1 MKRQI
6 YFLTIP
12 FFLIGCA
19 NQGKI
24 GNIDDFYYS
33 PASIL
38 VDCNT
43 KKIKLASTE
52 NLDKGLV
59 GMMEGVS
66 KGISTR
72 FVNPEEWNSYSEYS
86 GEKFENLVTSACK
99 K

>member
-1 MKRQI
+1 M
-6 YFLTIP
+6 
-12 FFLIGCA
+12 GCA

-24 GNIDDFYYS
+24 GTIDEFNYA
-33 PASIL
+33 PPIL

-52 NLDKGLV
+52 NLDKAIV

-86 GEKFENLVTSACK
+86 GENLRI
-99 K
+99 

>member
-1 MKRQI
+1 MCKPRKDWDHWW
-6 YFLTIP
+6 FLLFSCFDISW
-12 FFLIGCA
+12 L
-19 NQGKI
+19 Q
-24 GNIDDFYYS
+24 Y
-33 PASIL
+33 
-38 VDCNT
+38 

-52 NLDKGLV
+52 NLDKGLL

-66 KGISTR
+66 KGISTG